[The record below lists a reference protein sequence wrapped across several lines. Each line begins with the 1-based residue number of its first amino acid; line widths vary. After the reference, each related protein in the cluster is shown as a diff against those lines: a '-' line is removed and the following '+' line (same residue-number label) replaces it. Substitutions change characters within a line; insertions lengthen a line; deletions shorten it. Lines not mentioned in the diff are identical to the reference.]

1 MKLKGKRILLTG
13 ASGGIGRA
21 LSMELANHEASLFLH
36 GRDVKVL
43 DSIRR
48 TLPYPERHQIID
60 GDLGSVKDRVLLQSV
75 IARNGGID
83 ILINNAGTCRFAW
96 LKDQSEDHIA
106 EQLSLN
112 IQVPVLLSRAM
123 LPYLNNPGIIMN
135 IGSSFGGIGYP
146 GYSIYCASKFALR
159 GFSEALGRELA
170 STGINVLYFA
180 PRATRTPLNTASVNA
195 LNSALGNR
203 VDSAE
208 WVAQQ
213 AVLALS
219 KEHKRLWL
227 GWPEKI
233 FVKINALF
241 PHVVDNA
248 IAKKLNVIEQHSHD
262 LPDNEHSS

>member
-21 LSMELANHEASLFLH
+21 LAIELANHESSLFLH

-43 DSIRR
+43 DSIISA
-48 TLPYPERHQIID
+48 LPHPERHQIIA
-60 GDLGSVKDRVLLQSV
+60 GDLGCLNDRVLLQSV

-112 IQVPVLLSRAM
+112 IQAPVLLSRAM
-123 LPYLNNPGIIMN
+123 LPYLHHPGIIMN

-146 GYSIYCASKFALR
+146 GYSVYCASKFALR
-159 GFSEALGRELA
+159 GFSEALDRELA
-170 STGINVLYFA
+170 STGIKVLYFA
-180 PRATRTPLNTASVNA
+180 PRATRTALNTAAVNA
-195 LNSALGNR
+195 LNSALGNS

-208 WVAQQ
+208 WVARQ

-219 KEHKRLWL
+219 QERKRVWL
-227 GWPEKI
+227 GWPEKL
-233 FVKINALF
+233 FVKINALL
-241 PHVVDNA
+241 PNVVDNA
-248 IAKKLNVIEQHSHD
+248 LEKKLNVIEQHSHD
-262 LPDNEHSS
+262 VSENEHLS